1 MNKTYEHIIKRGAV
15 LRQDRVEKKIE
26 HEKQQAKK
34 KDIYESFKQ
43 PDGTLKL
50 PLGPD
55 PTDVDLKQKEWF
67 DNLPE
72 DYKGILTNVI
82 YLIERILPIH
92 FYSYFSP
99 EGLLLEDVDKINS
112 YLGSLPPEE
121 ASFQANLAAKSG
133 FIQFEEEEDEEEK

>member
-34 KDIYESFKQ
+34 KEIYESFKQ

-50 PLGPD
+50 PLGAD

-72 DYKGILTNVI
+72 DYKGIWT
-82 YLIERILPIH
+82 
-92 FYSYFSP
+92 YF
-99 EGLLLEDVDKINS
+99 
-112 YLGSLPPEE
+112 
-121 ASFQANLAAKSG
+121 
-133 FIQFEEEEDEEEK
+133 